1 MSAKEGDDSTGQARV
16 MRCWAIPHVKQTL
29 ETHNDIKLRM
39 MSGWVAFGYLLDRSQ
54 KLWQNAP
61 WAACLLASS
70 SLAAC
75 HLPRVTVPLVMKSL
89 AFIVVLLQYCK
100 SIVTHNLHRS

>member
-39 MSGWVAFGYLLDRSQ
+39 MSGLVVDTCLIGVRNYGRLHLGRPVCWPPHPLLHATFRG
-54 KLWQNAP
+54 
-61 WAACLLASS
+61 
-70 SLAAC
+70 SLC
-75 HLPRVTVPLVMKSL
+75 HS
-89 AFIVVLLQYCK
+89 
-100 SIVTHNLHRS
+100 